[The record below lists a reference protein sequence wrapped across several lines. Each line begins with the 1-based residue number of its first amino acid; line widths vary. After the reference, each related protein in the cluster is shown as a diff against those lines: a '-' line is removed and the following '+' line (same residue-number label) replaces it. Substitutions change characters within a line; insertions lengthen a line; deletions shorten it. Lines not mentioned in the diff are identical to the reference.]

1 MLHRSWDGW
10 LVRAPELDS
19 KVASLNPGW
28 SLAEFSSPEST
39 LRADSCSVSVP
50 LPVLPQRH
58 IKDPSLSAKSAGGRV
73 HLNMHTPLTQRSQS
87 ELTLPLSRHSVGTY
101 LETNLNSSCQE
112 TVGHS
117 RLSPLSHC
125 GLILA

>member
-1 MLHRSWDGW
+1 M
-10 LVRAPELDS
+10 
-19 KVASLNPGW
+19 NPGW

-39 LRADSCSVSVP
+39 LRADFCSVSVP

-87 ELTLPLSRHSVGTY
+87 ELTLPLSRHSG
-101 LETNLNSSCQE
+101 NLSGNK
-112 TVGHS
+112 
-117 RLSPLSHC
+117 LK
-125 GLILA
+125 LILSRNSRPQSSQSAEPLWTDPGIKSEISIRELIST